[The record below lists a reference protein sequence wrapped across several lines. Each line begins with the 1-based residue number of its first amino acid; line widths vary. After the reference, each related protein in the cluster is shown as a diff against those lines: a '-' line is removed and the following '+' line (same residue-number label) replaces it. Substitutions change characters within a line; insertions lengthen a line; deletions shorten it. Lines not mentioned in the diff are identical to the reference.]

1 MAGLGEYGDEGFS
14 AYHAKRSPFL
24 ITQSLSASTVNPK
37 ATPLRDFGIS
47 AIIAGII
54 TAAKSAAG
62 AGLAK
67 VGALAAKGGAAIAKG
82 VGAKGIA
89 GKLATTGARLGAKA
103 ATKWGATK
111 VAAKGILKPVLGAKG
126 KTDAVSIASKNF
138 GKEALGSAKK
148 GDVFG
153 TIENIG
159 KTKGYKALSTT
170 KGKLDQADA
179 EGEMHAGGFRERSS
193 QHFSSTANI
202 GNTNTSATD
211 EDLSSVLTYK
221 VAPFKMKS
229 PYKSKSKS
237 AAYSAAIGS
246 GYSGQIGAI
255 REGFKNIKFGS
266 KTTF

>member
-1 MAGLGEYGDEGFS
+1 MAKSPIKFGLGEYGDEGFS

-153 TIENIG
+153 TIENIR
-159 KTKGYKALSTT
+159 KTKGYKGTQTVKSELS
-170 KGKLDQADA
+170 KADA

-193 QHFSSTANI
+193 QYFSSMANV

-211 EDLSSVLTYK
+211 EDLSSVLGNSPAVYK

-229 PYKSKSKS
+229 P
-237 AAYSAAIGS
+237 
-246 GYSGQIGAI
+246 
-255 REGFKNIKFGS
+255 FKIKN
-266 KTTF
+266 KKKYI